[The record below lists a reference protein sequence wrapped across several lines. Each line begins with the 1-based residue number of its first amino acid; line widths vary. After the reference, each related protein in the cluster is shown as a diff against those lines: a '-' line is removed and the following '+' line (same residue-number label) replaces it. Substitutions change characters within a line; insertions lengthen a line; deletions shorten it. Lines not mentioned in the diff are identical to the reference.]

1 MSASKRVA
9 VVTGSNKGIGYA
21 IVRGLCTQFQGD
33 VILTARSE
41 ANGQEALKKLNAE
54 GLKPVFHQLDITD
67 GTSVQRMRDFLQ
79 KNYGGLDVLVNNAAI
94 AYKSEIDKLQS
105 EFSGTCEVENPP
117 YGAQKIA
124 ATEPFSE
131 QADVTMAT
139 NFWGT
144 LNACK
149 VLFPLLRP
157 HARVVHVSS
166 IAASMTAVKCS
177 QELQTRFLDPEL
189 SMLKIEQLMN
199 EFVESAKTGT
209 HKANGWHDSAYGMSK
224 IGVNLMAF
232 VQQRELN
239 ADCRPDIVVNSCCPG
254 DVATDMTSCIGMKTI
269 DEGAD
274 TPLYLAMLPANTTS
288 PRGHFVVEREIQNIL

>member
-1 MSASKRVA
+1 MSSSKSVA

-21 IVRGLCTQFQGD
+21 IVRGLCKQFQGD
-33 VILTARSE
+33 VILTARNE

-67 GTSVQRMRDFLQ
+67 DTSIQRMRDFLQ

-94 AYKSEIDKLQS
+94 AYKM
-105 EFSGTCEVENPP
+105 
-117 YGAQKIA
+117 A

-131 QADVTMAT
+131 QAEVSMAT

-144 LNACK
+144 LNACN

-166 IAASMTAVKCS
+166 RAGSMTAAKCS
-177 QELQTRFLDPEL
+177 KELQTRFLDPEL
-189 SMLKIEQLMN
+189 SMAKIKQLMN
-199 EFVESAKTGT
+199 EFVESAKAGT
-209 HKANGWHDSAYGMSK
+209 HKAKGWHESAYGTSK
-224 IGVNLMAF
+224 IGVTLMTF
-232 VQQRELN
+232 VQQRELS
-239 ADCRPDIVVNSCCPG
+239 ADSRPDIVVNACCPG
-254 DVATDMTSCIGMKTI
+254 YVATDMTSHKGTKTI

-274 TPLYLAMLPANTTS
+274 TPLFLAMLPPNTTS
-288 PRGHFVVEREIQNIL
+288 PKGQFVAERKVQNML